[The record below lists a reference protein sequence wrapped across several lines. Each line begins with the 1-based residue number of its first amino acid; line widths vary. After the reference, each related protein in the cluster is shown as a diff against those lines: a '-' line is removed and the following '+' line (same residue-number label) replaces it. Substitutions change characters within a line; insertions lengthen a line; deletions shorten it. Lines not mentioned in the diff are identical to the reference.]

1 MITTTVTWADL
12 KDSPRE
18 ERADLEDAREELV
31 EQARED
37 YGEGALSETLPQD
50 PDDVA
55 DDRRKLWVY
64 QQQLQQFEQA
74 KQSIENRLNF
84 LDLMA
89 DEYPEG
95 EFELKMLTGNET
107 MEVETEL
114 KMLAQQKDVSLDTI
128 YHRRNVL
135 VADKATVDAPEDFPT
150 DADGSPKPSDAPNNC
165 VLSLWEQI
173 NHLNNAGQVDFRP
186 EGFGDYGMGQPTAGT
201 SASPTPSDMQ

>member
-18 ERADLEDAREELV
+18 ELSDLEDAREELV
-31 EQARED
+31 EQVTDE

-50 PDDVA
+50 PDNVA

-64 QQQLQQFEQA
+64 QQQLQRFEQA

-84 LDLMA
+84 LGLMA

-107 MEVETEL
+107 MAVETEL

-135 VADKATVDAPEDFPT
+135 VADKATVDAPEGFPT
-150 DADGSPKPSDAPNNC
+150 DADGSPKPSDAPNNL

-173 NHLNNAGQVDFRP
+173 NRLNNAGQVDFRP
-186 EGFGDYGMGQPTAGT
+186 EGFGEFDTAVPTAGQ